1 LRSQLKGWS
10 TRCLLEEQLLTD
22 SGVVAAVVVVVVAAA
37 AVDVE
42 VGKTFALGSN
52 VSGVPILEWKIGFRL
67 TFVSVFV
74 DAWKK

>member
-1 LRSQLKGWS
+1 LKGWS

-22 SGVVAAVVVVVVAAA
+22 SGVVAAVVVVVAAA